1 MCVSVC
7 VVKEN
12 LCVCV
17 VKENRT
23 HNASMGGRR
32 TNYYAGTAGANSVVT
47 SLLLQA
53 RNRSRNVGASRA
65 AR

>member
-1 MCVSVC
+1 M
-7 VVKEN
+7 
-12 LCVCV
+12 CV

-23 HNASMGGRR
+23 PNASMGGRR
-32 TNYYAGTAGANSVVT
+32 TNYYAGTAGANSVVA